1 MKKAMILLFALILGL
16 TTQAQMV
23 GASDQRD
30 KTTNNGRTRR
40 LHIDSYQSGLTLDI
54 HAKSVF
60 DCGIGPGLGLGY
72 RIAPALYAGVGAEIL
87 FFGRALPVY
96 ADLKAYLPLKRCAL
110 FIEGESGYAIGFGDY
125 EGYCWGLYGGF
136 NYRNIYIGMG
146 VNSMLYSYDYY
157 YYDYYYSYNEHRE
170 HRELYFTVKLAYSIP
185 LKGIS
190 KSLYRN

>member
-1 MKKAMILLFALILGL
+1 MKKTILLLFALILCL
-16 TTQAQMV
+16 ATQAQMV
-23 GASDQRD
+23 GASAQRD
-30 KTTNNGRTRR
+30 KTSNNGRTPRR
-40 LHIDSYQSGLTLDI
+40 HIDSYQSGLTLDI

-60 DCGIGPGLGLGY
+60 ECGLGPGVGIGY

-87 FFGRALPVY
+87 FFGRALPIY

-110 FIEGESGYAIGFGDY
+110 FIEGESGYAIGFDDY

-157 YYDYYYSYNEHRE
+157 FSYYSYERE
-170 HRELYFTVKLAYSIP
+170 RREILFSVKLAYSIP
-185 LKGIS
+185 LKSIS
-190 KSLYRN
+190 KSLYHN